1 MLGTPSCA
9 ASNPR
14 RWITNSSVYSSLPAR
29 ITTGENG
36 ELSVPLLH
44 KPGVSAATELCW
56 GGPSSQLRGCG
67 RDTGFQPVSLT
78 CWCLL
83 CCFAQHRHTEVLDAL
98 QFGLL
103 TSAIEV
109 QGVGQRQGAAA
120 ASAAASSGLQ
130 GENILLVSEHLQDAV
145 QLPVACGPLAH
156 SPCVLKD
163 TGFSRVK
170 GVLT

>member
-14 RWITNSSVYSSLPAR
+14 RWITNSSVYSGLPAR

-44 KPGVSAATELCW
+44 KPGISAATELCW
-56 GGPSSQLRGCG
+56 GGPSSQLPGCG
-67 RDTGFQPVSLT
+67 RDAGFQPVSLT

-103 TSAIEV
+103 TSAI
-109 QGVGQRQGAAA
+109 RGAR
-120 ASAAASSGLQ
+120 SGIEARRRCCFCSCFLRTTEGKQ
-130 GENILLVSEHLQDAV
+130 
-145 QLPVACGPLAH
+145 PAC
-156 SPCVLKD
+156 
-163 TGFSRVK
+163 F
-170 GVLT
+170 